1 MRAPLDMGVLILW
14 VLVVCVTLMRL
25 ERMGIVGELI
35 AFALVCLRVLSQS
48 VRRGVVYAAR
58 GVCVWVDVESVG
70 LE

>member
-1 MRAPLDMGVLILW
+1 MGVLILW

-35 AFALVCLRVLSQS
+35 ALVCLRLLSES
-48 VRRGVVYAAR
+48 VRRGVVYAAH

>member
-35 AFALVCLRVLSQS
+35 ALVCLRVLSES